1 MEKNI
6 SNNDNS
12 INLTEKSNLQ
22 KSLEAGKFAV
32 TCEIGP
38 PKGTDISEV
47 KEIARILKGLID
59 AINVT
64 DLQSSVMRLGA
75 LAVSHLLIEMGMEPV
90 FQMTCRDRNRLS
102 LQSELL
108 SSYVLGI
115 RNVLS
120 LTGDHTT
127 MGDHPQAKPVYDL
140 DSVSLL
146 WAMKKLE
153 SGFDI
158 AGKELQGKPVFFKG
172 AVFNPGADTKPAI
185 ELQLLKIQ
193 KKIDAGAQFFQTQAI
208 FDNVSFEKFMERVQ
222 KLDVKT
228 PIFAGI
234 ILLKSEKMA
243 AYMNKFVPGINVPD
257 SIINKMASTQDKIP
271 TMIEIT
277 TELIEKVK
285 PFVQGIHIQ
294 ALGWEKHI
302 PALLKNLSL

>member
-1 MEKNI
+1 MDI
-6 SNNDNS
+6 NDSDIANS
-12 INLTEKSNLQ
+12 IRVQEKSNLQ
-22 KSLEAGKFAV
+22 KALEEGKFAI

-38 PKGTDISEV
+38 PKGIDISPV
-47 KEIARILKGLID
+47 KDTAEILKGLVD

-64 DLQSSVMRLGA
+64 DLQSSVMRLGS
-75 LAVSHLLIEMGMEPV
+75 LAVSHLLLDMGVEPV

-108 SSYVLGI
+108 SAYVLGI

-127 MGDHPQAKPVYDL
+127 IGDHPQAKPVYDL

-146 WAMKKLE
+146 WTMKKLE
-153 SGFDI
+153 SGFDLS
-158 AGKELQGKPVFFKG
+158 GKELQGKPLFFKG
-172 AVFNPGADTKPAI
+172 AVFNPGADTKPAL
-185 ELQLLKIQ
+185 ELQLLKIK

-208 FDNVSFEKFMERVQ
+208 FDSVSFEKFMERV
-222 KLDVKT
+222 KNLDVKT
-228 PIFAGI
+228 PILAGI

-243 AYMNKFVPGINVPD
+243 AYMNKFVPGVHVPEA
-257 SIINKMASTQDKIP
+257 IIKKMASTQDKVP
-271 TMIEIT
+271 AMIEIT

-294 ALGWEKHI
+294 ALGWEKHV
-302 PALLKNLSL
+302 PALLKNLGL

>member
-1 MEKNI
+1 MENNI
-6 SNNDNS
+6 SNNNNS

-22 KSLEAGKFAV
+22 KSLEAEKFVV

-38 PKGTDISEV
+38 PKGTDLSEV
-47 KEIARILKGLID
+47 KEIVRILKGLVD

-75 LAVSHLLIEMGMEPV
+75 LTVSHLLIEMGIEPI

-102 LQSELL
+102 LQSDLL

-120 LTGDHTT
+120 ITGDHTT
-127 MGDHPQAKPVYDL
+127 IGDHPQAKPVYDL

-146 WAMKKLE
+146 WTMKKLE
-153 SGFDI
+153 SGFDLS
-158 AGKELQGKPVFFKG
+158 GKELKGKPVFFKG
-172 AVFNPGADTKPAI
+172 AVFNPGADTRPTL
-185 ELQLLKIQ
+185 ELQLLKMK

-208 FDNVSFEKFMERVQ
+208 FDNVSFEKFMERVR
-222 KLDVKT
+222 KLDIKA
-228 PIFAGI
+228 PILAGI

-243 AYMNKFVPGINVPD
+243 AYMNKFVPGVNVPE
-257 SIINKMASTQDKIP
+257 SIIKKMSSTQDKIP
-271 TMIEIT
+271 AMLEIT

-285 PFVQGIHIQ
+285 PYVQGIHIQ

-302 PALLKNLSL
+302 PALLKNLGL